1 MVALYT
7 ELIGRMGEERDP
19 KSSSGQLFRKALGIL
34 HSGYPDPALNIN
46 LLAETLGVHRTTL
59 DRLFLRELEL
69 PPGEYLT
76 KIRLHHALSLLS
88 CTTLPVSEVAF
99 RTGFARP
106 NYFSRVFRE
115 AIGKTPLEYR
125 RLRTQGI

>member
-1 MVALYT
+1 MEAAPLSV
-7 ELIGRMGEERDP
+7 
-19 KSSSGQLFRKALGIL
+19 
-34 HSGYPDPALNIN
+34 
-46 LLAETLGVHRTTL
+46 
-59 DRLFLRELEL
+59 EL